1 MYTYR
6 WLPITHYII
15 LASYLLKNVLAKKK
29 KLENGISRQE
39 MLLYILVEITRM
51 CTDMHNST
59 YGNTIYMLYTNLFL
73 REKATEMEMEMEMD
87 ECFINTILY
96 VTILHKS

>member
-1 MYTYR
+1 
-6 WLPITHYII
+6 
-15 LASYLLKNVLAKKK
+15 
-29 KLENGISRQE
+29 

-59 YGNTIYMLYTNLFL
+59 CGNTIYMLYTNLFL
-73 REKATEMEMEMEMD
+73 REKAMEMDKD